1 MRLKNIFTQCAI
13 LLLISFAT
21 FSCKDDEFDGLLN
34 VDPVPEAAITFPQSV
49 GTNGFAQLDEG
60 AFIIFQNSI
69 SSGNISVDVQVPQG
83 KQITAVSVAAQ
94 RFRSG
99 AATAPNISPTLPT
112 GTTQAALDARA
123 PNAVINR
130 NTAPN
135 IAVNQAIGP
144 GQTVTF
150 TIPAGSLPAAITDDA
165 LGPLQVNDVIRMFFR
180 VTLADGTEHRAMEV
194 RVVVTG

>member
-1 MRLKNIFTQCAI
+1 MKLKNILLNCAI
-13 LLLISFAT
+13 LLLISFVAS
-21 FSCKDDEFDGLLN
+21 SCQDDEFDGLLN
-34 VDPVPEAAITFPQSV
+34 VDPVPEAAVTFPQSV
-49 GTNGFAQLDEG
+49 GANGFPQLDEN
-60 AFIIFQNSI
+60 AFIIFQNSV
-69 SSGNISVDVQVPQG
+69 STGTISVDVQVPQG

-94 RFRSG
+94 RFRNG

-112 GTTQAALDARA
+112 GTTQAAVDARA

-135 IAVNQAIGP
+135 IAVDQPIGP

-150 TIPAGSLPAAITDDA
+150 TIPAADLPAAITDDA

-180 VTLADGTEHRAMEV
+180 VTLSDGSVHRAMEV